1 MSPMIISS
9 DEIRSTSF
17 GIERKGYNKAEVDSL
32 LDRVGRTISQL
43 EETERVLREQLRTAE
58 AAGGTESLVPP
69 SSPAA
74 TDPED
79 FAAIGAEVT
88 AVLQTARES
97 ADTMRSQAESRAE
110 EVRREA
116 EEFAAECRR
125 KAETDAEE
133 VRGAAAIT
141 ASTLTNDAQ
150 SDRTAAET
158 ALKEAREKAAALRAE
173 AEQKAT
179 QVVEAAEQ
187 QAADL
192 VATAAETAETEY
204 TAALASAQQRL
215 ADAQGTEQE
224 ILYSLTAVHSDVG
237 AAIARLDQEART
249 GAREPA
255 GPGTR
260 SETDAPE
267 TDAAGDTDG
276 GADDAAPDTAAAGED
291 VAPGADRDEDG
302 PAGPETE
309 LERTTRQVTGG
320 LAESLRE
327 TAGVSGPVGALF
339 GLSDADQSGAG
350 AEDDAEATAA
360 TPAEPDTIDLRERP
374 EAVQSLADSDDPLAD
389 LVKQAVGKAVERAAE
404 DTPEDE

>member
-17 GIERKGYNKAEVDSL
+17 GIERKGYNKAEVDSFL
-32 LDRVGRTISQL
+32 ERVGRTISQL
-43 EETERVLREQLRTAE
+43 EETERMLREQLR
-58 AAGGTESLVPP
+58 
-69 SSPAA
+69 SSADPTGASTTSTSA
-74 TDPED
+74 PTTDPED

-97 ADTMRSQAESRAE
+97 ADTMRSQAESQAE
-110 EVRREA
+110 EIRRKA
-116 EEFAAECRR
+116 EEFAADCRR

-133 VRGAAAIT
+133 LRGAAAIA
-141 ASTLTNDAQ
+141 ASTLENEAQ
-150 SDRTAAET
+150 SDRTEAET
-158 ALKEAREKAAALRAE
+158 VLKDATEKAASLRAE

-179 QVVEAAEQ
+179 QVVDAAEQ

-192 VATAAETAETEY
+192 VATATESADAEY
-204 TAALASAQQRL
+204 HAALASAQQRL

-224 ILYSLTAVHSDVG
+224 ILSSLTAVHSDVG

-249 GAREPA
+249 GATESPRPEP
-255 GPGTR
+255 GP
-260 SETDAPE
+260 EPVAEAPADASAE
-267 TDAAGDTDG
+267 G
-276 GADDAAPDTAAAGED
+276 GAAEAEGGGAEAGEGSVADAVD
-291 VAPGADRDEDG
+291 VTPSDVSPVERS
-302 PAGPETE
+302 GPETE

-327 TAGVSGPVGALF
+327 SAGVSGPVGALF
-339 GLSDADQSGAG
+339 GLSDAEESDAD
-350 AEDDAEATAA
+350 DDAPAAA
-360 TPAEPDTIDLRERP
+360 TPAEPETIDLRDRP

-404 DTPEDE
+404 DTTEDE

>member
-1 MSPMIISS
+1 MIISS

-17 GIERKGYNKAEVDSL
+17 GIERKGYNKTEVDSL
-32 LDRVGRTISQL
+32 LERVSRTISQL
-43 EETERVLREQLRTAE
+43 EETERILRQQLRAGE
-58 AAGGTESLVPP
+58 ATGESDAAASP
-69 SSPAA
+69 SPAA
-74 TDPED
+74 TAEPED

-97 ADTMRSQAESRAE
+97 ADSMRSAAESQADE
-110 EVRREA
+110 IRRKA
-116 EEFAAECRR
+116 DEFASECRR

-133 VRGAAAIT
+133 LRGAAAIA
-141 ASTLTNDAQ
+141 ASTLKSEAQ
-150 SDRTAAET
+150 HDRSEAET
-158 ALKEAREKAAALRAE
+158 VLKDATDKAASLRAE

-179 QVVEAAEQ
+179 HVVEAAEQ

-192 VATAAETAETEY
+192 VATATETAESEY
-204 TAALASAQQRL
+204 RVALASTQQRL

-237 AAIARLDQEART
+237 AAIARLDQEARSGET
-249 GAREPA
+249 EAPAPGPAPLAEQPAEAGKTADAAEGDEPSDDA
-255 GPGTR
+255 PGLAATSDAAANQ
-260 SETDAPE
+260 SEPE
-267 TDAAGDTDG
+267 TD
-276 GADDAAPDTAAAGED
+276 
-291 VAPGADRDEDG
+291 
-302 PAGPETE
+302 

-339 GLSDADQSGAG
+339 GLSDTDDSSAPTAD
-350 AEDDAEATAA
+350 EDASAA
-360 TPAEPDTIDLRERP
+360 TPTEPETIDLRERP

-404 DTPEDE
+404 ETPEGE